1 MKGKV
6 TALFAVLVLSLAATG
21 IAYAAW
27 TAQLN
32 ISGTVYTG
40 TFDMTISNPAYDY
53 PIVPGVGGTMTVTVV
68 GDTLTT
74 VITNAYPGRTG
85 WVDIKLKNTGTVP
98 AKVTGIT
105 FTQMAWPYFD
115 DISWTFGGWVPSIGD
130 VILPGKDLTF
140 TISFTVLPEAVPDGT
155 YTYSVVFDFGLP

>member
-1 MKGKV
+1 
-6 TALFAVLVLSLAATG
+6 
-21 IAYAAW
+21 
-27 TAQLN
+27 
-32 ISGTVYTG
+32 
-40 TFDMTISNPAYDY
+40 
-53 PIVPGVGGTMTVTVV
+53 MTVTVV